1 MFWILP
7 PFNAPIAIKG
17 YSLSLIIIQCFHLED
32 VSASIDIMLIARGT
46 VNPVKTPSA
55 DYAQMMNPLAM
66 NALMKLQKMPTK
78 FVNVLQ
84 VSTKTMENV
93 FNASELVPHVHQKL
107 IAINVLK
114 T

>member
-1 MFWILP
+1 
-7 PFNAPIAIKG
+7 
-17 YSLSLIIIQCFHLED
+17 
-32 VSASIDIMLIARGT
+32 
-46 VNPVKTPSA
+46 
-55 DYAQMMNPLAM
+55 MMNPLAM